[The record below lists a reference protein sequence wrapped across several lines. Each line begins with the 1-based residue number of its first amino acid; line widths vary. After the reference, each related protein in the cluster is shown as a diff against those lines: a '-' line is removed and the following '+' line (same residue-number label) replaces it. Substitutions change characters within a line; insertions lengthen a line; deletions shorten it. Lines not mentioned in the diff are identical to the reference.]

1 MNDKK
6 MNNLQVSWVCP
17 SNIAL
22 VKYWGKRPQQLPMN
36 PSLSFSLKKSRT
48 RTSVQLLPTSQ
59 QRLTFL
65 FEGEPSTFAVRI
77 EKYLD
82 TLSIE
87 IPWINDYSFRIE
99 SENTF
104 PHSAGIASSASAFGA
119 LALCLAELDQQLTG
133 TEKEPEQFIQTAS
146 RLARLGSGS
155 ASRSVWPGFAW
166 WGKSAALPGST
177 DCYAL
182 PVSKNIHDCYFRLC
196 DAVLL
201 VDSAKKKVSSSA
213 GHELMNNHPFRDARV
228 QQANNNIESLLRV
241 MQTDDRLRFLEIV
254 ENEALSLHA
263 LMMSSTPSFVLLKP
277 ESLQIIEKIRTFRE
291 ETGLPVGFT
300 IDAGPNIHLL
310 YWDEHRN
317 EVRNFILNELLPFLE
332 DGKWLDDR
340 IGTGPVKA

>member
-1 MNDKK
+1 

-65 FEGEPSTFAVRI
+65 FEGEPSVFAARI
-77 EKYLD
+77 ERYLD

-133 TEKEPEQFIQTAS
+133 TEKEPVQFMQTAS

-166 WGKSAALPGST
+166 WGKSAALSGST

-201 VDSAKKKVSSSA
+201 VDSTTKKVSSSA
-213 GHELMNNHPFRDARV
+213 GHGLMNNHPFRDARV

-263 LMMSSTPSFVLLKP
+263 LMMSSMPSYVLLKP

-310 YWDEHRN
+310 YWEEHRD
-317 EVRNFILNELLPFLE
+317 EVHAFIQKELTDLLE
-332 DGKWLDDR
+332 GGKWLDDR

>member
-36 PSLSFSLKKSRT
+36 PSLSFSLKKSQT
-48 RTSVQLLPTSQ
+48 RTSVQLLPISQ
-59 QRLTFL
+59 PRLTFL
-65 FEGEPSTFAVRI
+65 FEGEPSPFAARI

-87 IPWINDYSFRIE
+87 IPWINDYSFRIN

-119 LALCLAELDQQLTG
+119 LALCLAELDQLLTG
-133 TEKEPEQFIQTAS
+133 TEKEPEQFMQTAS

-166 WGKSAALPGST
+166 WGKSAALRGST

-201 VDSAKKKVSSSA
+201 VDSAKKKVSSSS
-213 GHELMNNHPFRDARV
+213 GHELMNNHPFRDARI
-228 QQANNNIESLLRV
+228 QQANNNIEGLLRV
-241 MQTDDRLRFLEIV
+241 MQTDDRPRFLEIV
-254 ENEALSLHA
+254 ESEALSLHA

-277 ESLQIIEKIRTFRE
+277 ESLQIIEKIRSFRE

-317 EVRNFILNELLPFLE
+317 AVHTFIQNELLTFLE

-340 IGTGPVKA
+340 IGMGPVKV